1 MFVIGANLQPNE
13 ALETLKDKY
22 GEFDFPKTLRVENL
36 MPMDIVDPWI
46 GLSLDGNIK
55 QKGVSKGEFNFPT
68 FGHLM
73 KFEADMEALAKI
85 SGYARAVVIS
95 DLEPISE
102 SHSESNENEGDEG
115 DKSDTDEQHKENTD
129 SDMPLVDE
137 NNKSHSSET
146 PKRRGRP
153 ALHKEGGEE

>member
-22 GEFDFPKTLRVENL
+22 GEFDFPKTLLVENL

-46 GLSLDGNIK
+46 GLVLDGNIK
-55 QKGVSKGEFNFPT
+55 QNGVSKGEFKFPT

-95 DLEPISE
+95 DLEPIVE
-102 SHSESNENEGDEG
+102 LHSESDEG
-115 DKSDTDEQHKENTD
+115 DDKGDNSETDENSKAD
-129 SDMPLVDE
+129 V
-137 NNKSHSSET
+137 SET

-153 ALHKEGGEE
+153 AQHKEGGEE